1 MGGEPH
7 LFFLCIALGSPFLR
21 MALPPTTFNW
31 GDKMNLT
38 FADSVA
44 QLLIDNPEGLS
55 SYDIFNK
62 LADSKTPRWLP
73 TRNSIGSK
81 LKAIGGVQKIGK
93 STGFSA
99 MTSRRV
105 ALWVIDIDKFNR
117 WRYK

>member
-1 MGGEPH
+1 MSNRY
-7 LFFLCIALGSPFLR
+7 L
-21 MALPPTTFNW
+21 
-31 GDKMNLT
+31 

-44 QLLIDNPEGLS
+44 DLLKDKPEGLS

-62 LADSKTPRWLP
+62 LADNKTPRWLP

-81 LKAIGGVQKIGK
+81 LRAIGGIIKKGTD
-93 STGFSA
+93 TGYSA

-105 ALWVIDIDKFNR
+105 VVWVLDVEKFNR

>member
-1 MGGEPH
+1 
-7 LFFLCIALGSPFLR
+7 
-21 MALPPTTFNW
+21 MAFRFPPTDTRPLLYW

-44 QLLIDNPEGLS
+44 RLLVDNPDGLS

-62 LADSKTPRWLP
+62 LADEDNPRWLP

-81 LKAIGGVQKIGK
+81 LKAIGGVVKAGK
-93 STGFSA
+93 ATGYSS
-99 MTSRRV
+99 MTSRKV
-105 ALWVIDIDKFNR
+105 VLWVIDIDKFNR